1 MKTFRLP
8 PEWGKKISGNA
19 VSKRIISRTPVLFNC
34 SRLHPRDPLSLSLCV
49 CVCLK
54 WKWKREG
61 ERYPSPF
68 TISSEP
74 RQRSPSEGLKGAHPS
89 LSLLSVVLL
98 LLPNVWNVTTYH
110 STPEALAHLRQ
121 TPMNNNIIK
130 QRELATGFFLRL
142 FRDPEESS
150 RISKN
155 LPHPTLLAVHPL
167 LFSKVYE
174 ESNKLS
180 FDTRS

>member
-89 LSLLSVVLL
+89 LSSLGGSSPTAKRLKRYNLSFNTRSFGSSPAD
-98 LLPNVWNVTTYH
+98 PNEQQH
-110 STPEALAHLRQ
+110 HQ
-121 TPMNNNIIK
+121 TKRTGNWFLFETL
-130 QRELATGFFLRL
+130 QR
-142 FRDPEESS
+142 S
-150 RISKN
+150 RRIFKN
-155 LPHPTLLAVHPL
+155 LKESPPPHPPGRPPSALLQSL
-167 LFSKVYE
+167 RRE
-174 ESNKLS
+174 
-180 FDTRS
+180 